1 MKVISFINHK
11 GGIGK
16 TSSALN
22 VGYSLK
28 SRGYRT
34 LLIDMDSQSNLTLA
48 LGLDKNIKNHVGK
61 FIEGELLFE
70 EVVKTANNLDI
81 LPASKLVAKTEKDL
95 GNQPDFAFELK
106 ERLDQVKDNYDF
118 CIIDCPPSLG
128 VFVYMVMVTSSYIFI
143 PMQPEFFAFE
153 GLENIVEA
161 FNKVKKHYNPGLKIG
176 GVFFTKYNPKIRN
189 TMYTEL
195 VDTIKEQ
202 YNELVLKTSIRENVK
217 IGHAQ
222 IFKTNLFELDSNSNG
237 AKDYD
242 NLTTEI
248 LERIK

>member
-1 MKVISFINHK
+1 MKIISFINHK

-28 SRGYRT
+28 EKGYRV

-48 LGLDKNIKNHVGK
+48 LGLDKNIKDHVGK
-61 FIEGELLFE
+61 FIEGELDFN
-70 EVVKTANNLDI
+70 VVLKTANNLDV

-106 ERLDQVKDNYDF
+106 ERLDHVNDKYDY

-128 VFVYMVMVTSSYIFI
+128 VFVYMVMVASNYIFI

-161 FNKVKKHYNPGLKIG
+161 YNKVKKHYNPNLKIG

-189 TMYTEL
+189 TMHSEL
-195 VDTIKEQ
+195 VETIREQ
-202 YNELVLKTSIRENVK
+202 YNGLVMRTSIRENVK

-222 IFKTNLFELDSNSNG
+222 IFKANLFELDASSNG
-237 AKDYD
+237 AIDYS
-242 NLTTEI
+242 NLTNEI
-248 LERIK
+248 LERIN